1 VRHRP
6 YGEMQA
12 LTMPSKPFESIS
24 IDFIT
29 DLPPSIGLD
38 QAKASDSILVIVDR
52 YTKVSKY
59 IPCRK
64 TITATKLARVF
75 LEY

>member
-1 VRHRP
+1 
-6 YGEMQA
+6 MQA
-12 LTMPSKPFESIS
+12 LKRPSKPFESIS

-29 DLPPSIGLD
+29 DLPLSIGAD
-38 QAKASDSILVIVDR
+38 QGKASDSILVIVDR

-64 TITATKLARVF
+64 TITALELSHVF
-75 LEY
+75 FES

>member
-1 VRHRP
+1 
-6 YGEMQA
+6 
-12 LTMPSKPFESIS
+12 MPSKPFESIS
-24 IDFIT
+24 MDFIT
-29 DLPPSIGLD
+29 DLPPSVEVG

-64 TITATKLARVF
+64 TITAVELSRLF
-75 LEY
+75 LTY